1 MAKRKSAVQP
11 IPDLPVLPVSPYK
24 VIVMGCGCGHD
35 LETDLPF
42 DKQKEIPCSTCG
54 ATNWTLR
61 RDTGKRIAKDPSAPT
76 ELLNALEREAERN
89 E

>member
-1 MAKRKSAVQP
+1 MARRKPTVP
-11 IPDLPVLPVSPYK
+11 VVELPVLPVSRYK
-24 VIVMGCGCGHD
+24 VIVMGCVCGHD

-42 DKQKEIPCSTCG
+42 DEQKVIKCSTCG

-61 RDTGKRIAKDPSAPT
+61 RDTGRRIAKDPSAPT